1 MDDKTFIGI
10 VRRPARLRPP
20 WDLPGLPDDIGRRP
34 GAPVPMFRALIERF
48 SRTPTGITLPVGNR
62 RLSFNSVRDFE
73 FALASRTDVPGA
85 KISKLM
91 RQSDDDLIAEIEGI
105 RDVKRR
111 FVSVLLRSITKNDSI
126 SHSLRMLDAT
136 LFSNDHQWR
145 AFIGALNADQ
155 TIHDA
160 YKRVALVKYLQ
171 YLNSR
176 HDVVRAIYRERRK
189 SKDEPLPEQF
199 GESGHFVRF
208 AQVDADGLVSPK
220 APAGEITRLPKG
232 EKISLT
238 VRDGDEVYLFLSK
251 QQYKL
256 KRGGGLKLIDENG
269 VEQTL
274 HAGLNVI
281 GRAPDAD
288 VRVGT
293 GHKDVSRRHLLIEL
307 PDDEMALLTDVSA
320 FGTYVEDKALKP
332 PSA

>member
-1 MDDKTFIGI
+1 MNEKTFIGV
-10 VRRPARLRPP
+10 VRRPTRLRPP
-20 WDLPGLPDDIGRRP
+20 WDRP
-34 GAPVPMFRALIERF
+34 GDVGASGDPSLPRAIPMFRSLIEKFVRRPQGI
-48 SRTPTGITLPVGNR
+48 SLTVGGRT
-62 RLSFNSVRDFE
+62 LSFNSVRDFE
-73 FALASRTDVPGA
+73 FALASRTDVPGS
-85 KISKLM
+85 KIGQLM
-91 RQSDDDLIAEIEGI
+91 RLPDDDLLAEIEGI

-111 FVSVLLRSITKNDSI
+111 FVTVLLRSITKNDSI

-145 AFIGALNADQ
+145 AFVAALNADQ

-189 SKDEPLPEQF
+189 AKDEPLPEQF
-199 GESGHFVRF
+199 GETGHFVRF
-208 AQVDADGLVSPK
+208 AQVDEHGLLSPK
-220 APAGEITRLPKG
+220 AATGEITRLPKG
-232 EKISLT
+232 EKVPLT

-288 VRVGT
+288 VRVG
-293 GHKDVSRRHLLIEL
+293 GDRKDISRRHLLIEL
-307 PDDEMALLTDVSA
+307 PDDEVALLTDISSY
-320 FGTYVEDKALKP
+320 GTFVEDKALK
-332 PSA
+332 

>member
-1 MDDKTFIGI
+1 MDEKTFIGI

-20 WDLPGLPDDIGRRP
+20 WDLPGTPTVPARR
-34 GAPVPMFRALIERF
+34 APMFRALIDRF
-48 SRTPTGITLPVGNR
+48 VRTPQGISLPVGNR
-62 RLSFNSVRDFE
+62 VLTFNSVRDFE
-73 FALASRTDVPGA
+73 FALASRTDVPGT
-85 KISKLM
+85 KIAHLM
-91 RQSDDDLIAEIEGI
+91 RQTDDDLVAEIEGI

-111 FVSVLLRSITKNDSI
+111 FVTVLLRSITKNDSI

-145 AFIGALNADQ
+145 AFIAALNADQ

-176 HDVVRAIYRERRK
+176 HDVVRAIYRERK
-189 SKDEPLPEQF
+189 KAKDEPVPDQF
-199 GESGHFVRF
+199 AESGHFVRF
-208 AQVDADGLVSPK
+208 AQVSEDGLLSPK

-232 EKISLT
+232 EKVSLT

-307 PDDEMALLTDVSA
+307 PDDEMALLTDISA

-332 PSA
+332 SDV

>member
-1 MDDKTFIGI
+1 
-10 VRRPARLRPP
+10 
-20 WDLPGLPDDIGRRP
+20 
-34 GAPVPMFRALIERF
+34 MFRALLDRF
-48 SRTPTGITLPVGNR
+48 RHQPPGVSLKVGGRTLT
-62 RLSFNSVRDFE
+62 FASVRDFE
-73 FALASRTDVPGA
+73 FALASRTDVPGS
-85 KISKLM
+85 KISALM
-91 RQSDDDLIAEIEGI
+91 RLPDDDLLAEIEGI

-145 AFIGALNADQ
+145 AFIAALNAD
-155 TIHDA
+155 TAIHDA

-189 SKDEPLPEQF
+189 AANEPLPEQF
-199 GESGHFVRF
+199 GETGHFVRF
-208 AQVDADGLVSPK
+208 AQVDEQGRLSPT
-220 APAGEITRLPKG
+220 ATGEVTRLPKG
-232 EKISLT
+232 ERVPLT
-238 VRDGDEVYLFLSK
+238 VRDGDEVYLFLAK

-288 VRVGT
+288 VRVAT
-293 GHKDVSRRHLLIEL
+293 DRKDVSRRHLLIEL
-307 PDDEMALLTDVSA
+307 PDDEVALLTDISSY
-320 FGTYVEDKALKP
+320 GTFVKNRQD
-332 PSA
+332 

>member
-1 MDDKTFIGI
+1 MFRSFLDRFA
-10 VRRPARLRPP
+10 RRPQ
-20 WDLPGLPDDIGRRP
+20 
-34 GAPVPMFRALIERF
+34 
-48 SRTPTGITLPVGNR
+48 GIAVTVGGR
-62 RLSFNSVRDFE
+62 RLSFASVRDFE
-73 FALASRTDVPGA
+73 FALASRTDVPAA
-85 KISKLM
+85 KIAQLM
-91 RQSDDDLIAEIEGI
+91 RLPDEDLVAEIEGI

-126 SHSLRMLDAT
+126 SHSLRMLEAT

-145 AFIGALNADQ
+145 AFIAALNADT

-189 SKDEPLPEQF
+189 AANEPMPDQF
-199 GESGHFVRF
+199 ADSGHFVRF
-208 AQVDADGLVSPK
+208 AQVDEAGRLSPK
-220 APAGEITRLPKG
+220 ATGEVTRLPKG
-232 EKISLT
+232 EKVPLT

-251 QQYKL
+251 QQYTL

-288 VRVGT
+288 VRVAT
-293 GHKDVSRRHLLIEL
+293 DRKDVSRRHLLIEL
-307 PDDEMALLTDVSA
+307 PDDEVALLTDISSY
-320 FGTYVEDKALKP
+320 GTFVADKARKT
-332 PSA
+332 